1 MRYLKALL
9 TFFALVVFVYTN
21 AQVDTITF
29 SKPQKLGDPVNSA
42 AEESIPIISPDG
54 KALYFA
60 RTFHKQNIGGM
71 YSGQDI
77 WKSLKTD
84 DKFEAAANVAK
95 LNNKGSNVVVGVS
108 HNGNRLYL
116 LNQFSEKGNPTA
128 GVSVSDYN
136 QTLNAW
142 SDPRVVVV
150 PDLNIKGDFYSALV
164 SPEEDYILWS
174 IPIPDDTLGNDL
186 YVSLSSDK
194 GTSWSAPMALGNTI
208 NGMNDEISPFYD
220 TKNGLL
226 FFAKNRTGDTDD
238 YDIYYAKRL
247 DNSWTNW
254 SEPVKAGDGINS
266 AKFDAYYYSDKDGT
280 AYFSSNRNDS
290 LSNIYLSE
298 LLIAH
303 TKMDSIER
311 IDSTAVVEVAHKDGP
326 MPDPVL
332 IIETKNGGE
341 SRERLLSSLTK
352 EELLDK
358 DTRIRFVY
366 FDYDKYNITAK
377 YIEVLDDAARILD
390 DYPNMGL
397 LIEGHTDAIGSQ
409 AYNQVLS
416 DNRAAAAKEFL
427 VINGVV
433 PDRIITKGMGKKE
446 PYATNLTEEGR
457 ALNRRVEMY
466 FTEKK

>member
-1 MRYLKALL
+1 MRYLKTLL
-9 TFFALVVFVYTN
+9 TFSSLLVFIYTS
-21 AQVDTITF
+21 AQVDTISF
-29 SKPQKLGDPVNSA
+29 SKPQKLGDAVNST
-42 AEESIPIISPDG
+42 AEESFPIISPDG

-71 YSGQDI
+71 YAGQDI
-77 WKSLKTD
+77 WKSLKSD
-84 DKFEAAANVAK
+84 DTFQTAANVAK
-95 LNNKGSNVVVGVS
+95 LNNKGSNVVIGVS
-108 HNGNRLYL
+108 HKGNRVYL
-116 LNQFSEKGNPTA
+116 LNQFSDKGKPTA

-142 SDPRVVVV
+142 SDPRPVTV
-150 PDLNIKGDFYSALV
+150 PDLNIQGDFYSALV
-164 SPEEDYILWS
+164 SPDEDYILWS

-186 YVSLSSDK
+186 YVSLSPDK
-194 GTSWSAPMALGNTI
+194 GTSWTAPMSLGNTI
-208 NGMNDEISPFYD
+208 NSMNDEISPFFD

-226 FFAKNRTGDTDD
+226 FFSKNKTGNTDD

-247 DNSWTNW
+247 DDSWTNW
-254 SEPVKAGDGINS
+254 SAPVKAGDGINS
-266 AKFDAYYYSDKDGT
+266 DKFDAYYYSDKDGT

-298 LLIAH
+298 LKIAH
-303 TKMDSIER
+303 TNIDSIAP
-311 IDSTAVVEVAHKDGP
+311 IDSTAIVEVPHEKP
-326 MPDPVL
+326 EMPDPVL
-332 IIETKNGGE
+332 IIETKKDGE
-341 SRERLLSSLTK
+341 SRERLLSSLSK
-352 EELLDK
+352 DELLDK

-390 DYPNMGL
+390 EYPNMTL
-397 LIEGHTDAIGSQ
+397 LIEGHTDAIGSD

-433 PDRIITKGMGKKE
+433 PDRITTKGMGKKE

-457 ALNRRVEMY
+457 SLNRRVEMY
-466 FTEKK
+466 FKEK

>member
-1 MRYLKALL
+1 MRYLKTLL
-9 TFFALVVFVYTN
+9 TFFALAVFVYTN
-21 AQVDTITF
+21 AQVDTISF
-29 SKPQKLGDPVNSA
+29 SKPQKLGDAVNSG

-77 WKSLKTD
+77 WKSLKSEDT
-84 DKFEAAANVAK
+84 FEAAANVAK
-95 LNNKGSNVVVGVS
+95 LNNKGSNVVVGVAR
-108 HNGNRLYL
+108 NGNRLYL
-116 LNQFSEKGNPTA
+116 LNQFSEKGKPTA
-128 GVSVSDYN
+128 GVSVSDFN

-164 SPEEDYILWS
+164 GTNEDYILWS

-186 YVSLSSDK
+186 YVSLSSDR
-194 GTSWSAPMALGNTI
+194 GTSWTAPMSLGSTI
-208 NGMNDEISPFYD
+208 NTMSDEISPFFD

-226 FFAKNRTGDTDD
+226 FFAKNRAGDTDD

-247 DNSWTNW
+247 DDSWTKW

-266 AKFDAYYYSDKDGT
+266 TKFDAYYYSDKDGT

-290 LSNIYLSE
+290 LSNIYLSD
-298 LLIAH
+298 IKVTH
-303 TKMDSIER
+303 TYLDSITP
-311 IDSTAVVEVAHKDGP
+311 IDSTAIVEVSNEKLV

-332 IIETKNGGE
+332 IIETKEGGE

-352 EELLDK
+352 EELLDQS
-358 DTRIRFVY
+358 TRIRFVY

-390 DYPNMGL
+390 DFPKMTL
-397 LIEGHTDAIGSQ
+397 LIEGHTDAIGSD

-427 VINGVV
+427 VINGVI
-433 PDRIITKGMGKKE
+433 PDRITTKGMGKKE
-446 PYATNLTEEGR
+446 PYATNLTEDGR
-457 ALNRRVEMY
+457 ALNRRVEM
-466 FTEKK
+466 FFKEGK